1 MKGFYTH
8 TARVGLIKACMRF
21 IDDPNRALWQ
31 RIVLALTPLFIV
43 YVISPLD
50 IIPEIFLGPLG
61 LADDSI
67 IVVTVFLLARVAV
80 SFYSEQKYSRP
91 TKNAQGKDIID
102 L

>member
-1 MKGFYTH
+1 MKGKYVH
-8 TARVGLIKACMRF
+8 TAHVGILKACLRF
-21 IDDPNRALWQ
+21 IDDPNRPWWQ
-31 RIVLALTPLFIV
+31 RLLLALTPFFFV

-50 IIPEIFLGPLG
+50 LIPEVFLGPFG

-67 IVVTVFLLARVAV
+67 LIVSVFLLARLAV
-80 SFYSEQKYSRP
+80 SFYSEKKYARP